1 MIGIMRLLDSQELD
15 WERIQMQDAN
25 QILGELSKKVKIY
38 HKGMIKKLNEE
49 TKKVK
54 ELEIIIIN
62 LEAQIKNL

>member
-1 MIGIMRLLDSQELD
+1 
-15 WERIQMQDAN
+15 MQDAN
-25 QILGELSKKVKIY
+25 QILGELSKKIKIY
-38 HKGMIKKLNEE
+38 HKDMIKKLNEE